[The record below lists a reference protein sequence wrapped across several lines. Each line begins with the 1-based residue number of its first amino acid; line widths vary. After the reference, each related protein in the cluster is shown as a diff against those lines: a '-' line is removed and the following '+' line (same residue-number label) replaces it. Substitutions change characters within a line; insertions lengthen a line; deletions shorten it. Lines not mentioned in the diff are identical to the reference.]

1 MRLNAWSR
9 GAVVAGLASFSIAC
23 ASSSAT
29 KRPSS
34 APRTVNLVPARAA
47 VEEARKAGAPEH
59 AAEAFNAAQDTL
71 QQAETLIA
79 VSPQKPDLDA
89 QRLADIATAQAK
101 GAAATAKVA
110 IELAELKRTATVGD
124 RSLAARL
131 KRAEEEQR
139 KLEDRIELLQRDL
152 EVTETELIRS
162 KARLKGNE
170 TKAEAS
176 AAVAEAQILAG
187 RLAQDRTKA
196 ATLARCRESLAKA
209 EEQLGLGNYGA
220 AIFFA
225 LKAQDT
231 ATRSTQETPR

>member
-1 MRLNAWSR
+1 MPVHLR
-9 GAVVAGLASFSIAC
+9 GALPAALAVVSFAC
-23 ASSSAT
+23 ASAGG
-29 KRPSS
+29 P
-34 APRTVNLVPARAA
+34 APTRVDLAPARAA

-59 AAEAFNAAQDTL
+59 APDNFKRAQDELRRAEALVAKKARGP
-71 QQAETLIA
+71 E
-79 VSPQKPDLDA
+79 A
-89 QRLADIATAQAK
+89 QRLADLATAEGRCAASIARLAAEMK
-101 GAAATAKVA
+101 RATLTAAAST
-110 IELAELKRTATVGD
+110 D
-124 RSLAARL
+124 RGLAARL
-131 KRAEEEQR
+131 RKAEEDQR
-139 KLEDRIELLQRDL
+139 RLEDRIELLQRDL

-187 RLAQDRTKA
+187 RMAQDKSRA
-196 ATLARCRESLAKA
+196 SALARCRESLAKA
-209 EEQLGLGNYGA
+209 EEQMGLGNYGA

>member
-1 MRLNAWSR
+1 MPVHLR
-9 GAVVAGLASFSIAC
+9 GALAAGLALASLAC
-23 ASSSAT
+23 ASAGGPAQV
-29 KRPSS
+29 R
-34 APRTVNLVPARAA
+34 VDLGPARAA
-47 VEEARKAGAPEH
+47 VEEARKAGAPEN
-59 AAEAFNAAQDTL
+59 APDNFKRAQEELRQAEALLAKKAR
-71 QQAETLIA
+71 
-79 VSPQKPDLDA
+79 SPEA
-89 QRLADIATAQAK
+89 QRLADLATAEGRCAASIARLAADMKRAVVTAGVSADK
-101 GAAATAKVA
+101 G
-110 IELAELKRTATVGD
+110 
-124 RSLAARL
+124 LAARL
-131 KRAEEEQR
+131 RKAEEDQHR
-139 KLEDRIELLQRDL
+139 LEDRIELLQRDL

-187 RLAQDRTKA
+187 RLAQDKSRA

-209 EEQLGLGNYGA
+209 EEQMGLGNYGA

>member
-1 MRLNAWSR
+1 VRLNAWSR

-23 ASSSAT
+23 ASSSTTAR
-29 KRPSS
+29 RPS
-34 APRTVNLVPARAA
+34 APRAVNLVPARQA
-47 VEEARKAGAPEH
+47 VEEARKAGAAEH
-59 AAEAFNAAQDTL
+59 AAESFNAAQDTL

-79 VSPQKPDLDA
+79 ASPRKPDPDA

-101 GAAATAKVA
+101 GAASTARVA

-139 KLEDRIELLQRDL
+139 RLEDRIELLQRDL

>member
-1 MRLNAWSR
+1 VPVFSR
-9 GAVVAGLASFSIAC
+9 GALAAGLAFVSLAC
-23 ASSSAT
+23 ASAGRSKPAA
-29 KRPSS
+29 RVDL
-34 APRTVNLVPARAA
+34 APARAA

-59 AAEAFNAAQDTL
+59 APDTFKRAQDDL
-71 QQAETLIA
+71 RQAETLVI
-79 VSPQKPDLDA
+79 QKSAEARRFADL
-89 QRLADIATAQAK
+89 ATTE
-101 GAAATAKVA
+101 GRSAAAIARLVA
-110 IELAELKRTATVGD
+110 EMKRQGVTPGTPPD
-124 RSLAARL
+124 KSLAARL
-131 KRAEEEQR
+131 RKAEEDQR
-139 KLEDRIELLQRDL
+139 RLEDRIELLQRDL
-152 EVTETELIRS
+152 DVTETELIRS

-187 RLAQDRTKA
+187 RLAQDKTRA
-196 ATLARCRESLAKA
+196 STLARTRESLAKA

>member
-1 MRLNAWSR
+1 VRLNAWSR
-9 GAVVAGLASFSIAC
+9 GAVVAGLASLSIAC
-23 ASSSAT
+23 AST
-29 KRPSS
+29 PKRP
-34 APRTVNLVPARAA
+34 AVRVDLAPARAA
-47 VEEARKAGAPEH
+47 VDDARKAGAGEH
-59 AAEAFNAAQDTL
+59 APDAFRRAQDHLAEAEALARKGDADAQRHADVAAAEARGAT
-71 QQAETLIA
+71 A
-79 VSPQKPDLDA
+79 VS
-89 QRLADIATAQAK
+89 RLASEMKKAGVTP
-101 GAAATAKVA
+101 GAS
-110 IELAELKRTATVGD
+110 GD

-139 KLEDRIELLQRDL
+139 RLEDRIELLQRDL

-176 AAVAEAQILAG
+176 AAVAEAQILVG

-196 ATLARCRESLAKA
+196 STLARCRESLLKA

>member
-1 MRLNAWSR
+1 MPVHLR
-9 GAVVAGLASFSIAC
+9 GALPAALAFVSFAC
-23 ASSSAT
+23 ASAGGPAAA
-29 KRPSS
+29 RVDL
-34 APRTVNLVPARAA
+34 APARAA

-59 AAEAFNAAQDTL
+59 APDNFNRAQDALRQAEALLAKKARGP
-71 QQAETLIA
+71 E
-79 VSPQKPDLDA
+79 V
-89 QRLADIATAQAK
+89 QRLADLATAEARCSASIARLAAEMK
-101 GAAATAKVA
+101 RASLTAAASA
-110 IELAELKRTATVGD
+110 D
-124 RSLAARL
+124 RGLTARL
-131 KRAEEEQR
+131 RKAEEDQR
-139 KLEDRIELLQRDL
+139 RLEDRIELLQRDL

-187 RLAQDRTKA
+187 RLAQDKSRA
-196 ATLARCRESLAKA
+196 STLARCRESLAKA

>member
-1 MRLNAWSR
+1 MPVPVRAAL
-9 GAVVAGLASFSIAC
+9 AVAVALLATAC
-23 ASSSAT
+23 ASRS
-29 KRPSS
+29 RPV
-34 APRTVNLVPARAA
+34 APRVTVNLAPARAA
-47 VEEARKAGAPEH
+47 IEEARKAGAPENAPETFQRAEYSLSQAESFAPRKNR
-59 AAEAFNAAQDTL
+59 AAEARRFADLAL
-71 QQAETLIA
+71 AEG
-79 VSPQKPDLDA
+79 
-89 QRLADIATAQAK
+89 R
-101 GAAATAKVA
+101 AATAIARLVA
-110 IELAELKRTATVGD
+110 EMKRGGLTPGSPPD

-131 KRAEEEQR
+131 RKAEEDQR
-139 KLEDRIELLQRDL
+139 RLEDRIELLQRDL
-152 EVTETELIRS
+152 DVTETELIRS

-187 RLAQDRTKA
+187 RLGEDKTRAS
-196 ATLARCRESLAKA
+196 TLARTRESLAKA

>member
-1 MRLNAWSR
+1 
-9 GAVVAGLASFSIAC
+9 
-23 ASSSAT
+23 
-29 KRPSS
+29 
-34 APRTVNLVPARAA
+34 
-47 VEEARKAGAPEH
+47 
-59 AAEAFNAAQDTL
+59 
-71 QQAETLIA
+71 
-79 VSPQKPDLDA
+79 
-89 QRLADIATAQAK
+89 
-101 GAAATAKVA
+101 
-110 IELAELKRTATVGD
+110 
-124 RSLAARL
+124 LAARL
-131 KRAEEEQR
+131 RKAEEDQR
-139 KLEDRIELLQRDL
+139 RLEDRIELLQRDL

-187 RLAQDRTKA
+187 RLAQDKTRA
-196 ATLARCRESLAKA
+196 STLARTRESLAKA

>member
-1 MRLNAWSR
+1 VPVQLR
-9 GAVVAGLASFSIAC
+9 GALAAALAFVTFAC
-23 ASSSAT
+23 ASAGG
-29 KRPSS
+29 S
-34 APRTVNLVPARAA
+34 APTRVDLAPARAA

-59 AAEAFNAAQDTL
+59 APDNFKRAQDQLLQAEALLAKKARGP
-71 QQAETLIA
+71 E
-79 VSPQKPDLDA
+79 A
-89 QRLADIATAQAK
+89 QRLADLATAE
-101 GAAATAKVA
+101 GRCAASIAR
-110 IELAELKRTATVGD
+110 LAAEMKRAALTPAGSAD
-124 RSLAARL
+124 RGLAARL
-131 KRAEEEQR
+131 RKAEEDQR
-139 KLEDRIELLQRDL
+139 RLEDRIELLQRDL

-187 RLAQDRTKA
+187 RLAQDKSRVS
-196 ATLARCRESLAKA
+196 TLARCRESLARA
-209 EEQLGLGNYGA
+209 EEQMGLGNYGA

>member
-1 MRLNAWSR
+1 VPVPLR
-9 GAVVAGLASFSIAC
+9 VALAAGVALTSFAC
-23 ASSSAT
+23 ASTGGPASNRA
-29 KRPSS
+29 
-34 APRTVNLVPARAA
+34 VNLTPARAA

-59 AAEAFNAAQDTL
+59 APDNFKRAQDDLKQAEAFAAQRTRG
-71 QQAETLIA
+71 T
-79 VSPQKPDLDA
+79 DA
-89 QRLADIATAQAK
+89 QHFADLATAEGRSAASIARLVAEMK
-101 GAAATAKVA
+101 RGGLTPGASP
-110 IELAELKRTATVGD
+110 D
-124 RSLAARL
+124 RGLAARL
-131 KRAEEEQR
+131 RKAEEDQR
-139 KLEDRIELLQRDL
+139 RLEDRIELLQRDL

-187 RLAQDRTKA
+187 RLEKDKSRASTY
-196 ATLARCRESLAKA
+196 ARCRESLLKA
-209 EEQLGLGNYGA
+209 EEQMGLGNYGA

>member
-1 MRLNAWSR
+1 VPVHLR
-9 GAVVAGLASFSIAC
+9 GALAAGLAFVSFAC
-23 ASSSAT
+23 ASAGG
-29 KRPSS
+29 P
-34 APRTVNLVPARAA
+34 APARVDLAPARAA
-47 VEEARKAGAPEH
+47 VEEARKAGAAEH
-59 AAEAFNAAQDTL
+59 APDNFKRAEDELRRAEALVAKKARGP
-71 QQAETLIA
+71 E
-79 VSPQKPDLDA
+79 A
-89 QRLADIATAQAK
+89 QRRADLARAEGRCAASIARL
-101 GAAATAKVA
+101 VA
-110 IELAELKRTATVGD
+110 EMKRAGIMPGGSSPD
-124 RSLAARL
+124 RGLAARL
-131 KRAEEEQR
+131 RKAEEDQR
-139 KLEDRIELLQRDL
+139 RLEDRIELLQRDL

-187 RLAQDRTKA
+187 RLALDKSRVS
-196 ATLARCRESLAKA
+196 TLARCRESLAKA

>member
-1 MRLNAWSR
+1 MA
-9 GAVVAGLASFSIAC
+9 
-23 ASSSAT
+23 
-29 KRPSS
+29 
-34 APRTVNLVPARAA
+34 
-47 VEEARKAGAPEH
+47 
-59 AAEAFNAAQDTL
+59 AAEARGAT
-71 QQAETLIA
+71 A
-79 VSPQKPDLDA
+79 VA
-89 QRLADIATAQAK
+89 RLAAEMKRAGVTPGAT
-101 GAAATAKVA
+101 
-110 IELAELKRTATVGD
+110 GD

-131 KRAEEEQR
+131 RRAEEEQR
-139 KLEDRIELLQRDL
+139 QLEDRIELLQRDL

-176 AAVAEAQILAG
+176 AAVAEAQILVG
-187 RLAQDRTKA
+187 RLAQDRTSA
-196 ATLARCRESLAKA
+196 STLARCNESLEKA